1 MKLEDLFAERAR
13 DARTVSWG
21 DDPEGDVVSLAFGLA
36 DPALFPREELIE
48 AAAAVT
54 AYEGGRML
62 NYAGPDERL
71 IEQIVARLRREGVDA
86 HANQVVLGYG
96 SSEIL
101 HVLPLVLVE
110 PGDTVIVEAPTF
122 VGAVGRFAASGA
134 RLIGVP
140 VGPLGMDLDALE
152 QALEALKAAS
162 QRAKFMYV
170 IPTFQNPTGTTMP
183 LAQRERLVGLAAA
196 YGTLIVEDDAYG
208 ELRFQG
214 EHLPPLAALS
224 SEWVLRVSTFSKL
237 LAPGLR
243 MGYAHGPLPLIQRLA
258 AFKTSGGS
266 GPFLTAMVASY
277 SANGR
282 LDAHIEELRALY
294 ARKCAAMIEAIKREF
309 PAGVSYLVPD
319 GGFFIWCTLPAG
331 VSGTA
336 LAEHAIAC
344 GVEILPGARCYAG
357 GGVDNSFRLAFS
369 QQPEE
374 RIVEGIARLGK
385 AIRDMI

>member
-1 MKLEDLFAERAR
+1 MKLEELFAERAR
-13 DARTVSWG
+13 DARTTSWG
-21 DDPEGDVVSLAFGLA
+21 DDPSGDVVSLAFGLA
-36 DPALFPREELIE
+36 DPSRFPREELIE
-48 AAAAVT
+48 AAAA
-54 AYEGGRML
+54 AMADGGGRML
-62 NYAGPDERL
+62 NYAGPDAHL

-86 HANQVVLGYG
+86 HAEQVLLGYG

-101 HVLPLVLVE
+101 NVLPAVLVE
-110 PGDTVIVEAPTF
+110 PGDPVIVEAPTF

-152 QALEALKAAS
+152 QTLATLKDQR
-162 QRAKFMYV
+162 QRAKFIYA
-170 IPTFQNPTGTTMP
+170 IPTFHNPTGATMP
-183 LAQRERLVGLAAA
+183 LAQRERLVALAAA

-224 SEWVLRVSTFSKL
+224 SDWVLRVSTFSKI

-243 MGYAHGPLPLIQRLA
+243 LGYAHGPLPLIQRLS

-266 GPFLTAMVASY
+266 GPFLTAMVANY
-277 SANGR
+277 SADGR
-282 LDAHIEELRALY
+282 LDAHIVELCELY
-294 ARKCAAMIEAIKREF
+294 ARKCATMIAAIKREF
-309 PAGVSYLVPD
+309 PASVSYLVPD

-331 VSGTA
+331 ISATELAQHA
-336 LAEHAIAC
+336 LEC
-344 GVEILPGARCYAG
+344 GVEILPGPRCYAG
-357 GGVDNSFRLAFS
+357 GGGDSNFRLAFS

-374 RIVEGIARLGK
+374 RIAEGITRLGK
-385 AIRDMI
+385 AIRDLI